1 MKARFTEKPEQLVTY
16 ADGSTIY
23 YQIALN
29 PQEVEVK
36 DPETEETHKEFEC
49 DFNSFFTEDYILDP
63 AEVEADPSKYLDYKP
78 EEVSDCHH
86 GAWNDHRRLIEW
98 RRFTTGESSAGR

>member
-1 MKARFTEKPEQLVTY
+1 MKARFTEIPKELTTY
-16 ADGSTIY
+16 VDGSTIY

-29 PQEVEVK
+29 SQEVEVK

-63 AEVEADPSKYLDYKP
+63 AEVEADPSQYLDYKP
-78 EEVSDCHH
+78 EEVS
-86 GAWNDHRRLIEW
+86 GSEQRLRDIE
-98 RRFTTGESSAGR
+98 TAITELGTIIGG

>member
-36 DPETEETHKEFEC
+36 DPETGETHKEFEC
-49 DFNSFFTEDYILDP
+49 DFNAFSAPGYLLDP
-63 AEVEADPSKYLDYKP
+63 ADVETDPSKYLDYQP
-78 EEVSDCHH
+78 EEVSDSEQ
-86 GAWNDHRRLIEW
+86 RLRDIESAI
-98 RRFTTGESSAGR
+98 TELGEIIGG

>member
-78 EEVSDCHH
+78 EEVS
-86 GAWNDHRRLIEW
+86 GSEQRLRDIE
-98 RRFTTGESSAGR
+98 TAITELGEIIGG

>member
-49 DFNSFFTEDYILDP
+49 DFNAFFAEDYILDP
-63 AEVEADPSKYLDYKP
+63 EDVRADPSQYLDYKP
-78 EEVSDCHH
+78 EEVS
-86 GAWNDHRRLIEW
+86 GSEQRLRDIE
-98 RRFTTGESSAGR
+98 TAITELGEIIGG

>member
-36 DPETEETHKEFEC
+36 DPETEEARTEYEC
-49 DFNSFFTEDYILDP
+49 DFNSFFAPDYVLNP
-63 AEVEADPSKYLDYKP
+63 ADVEADPASYLDYTP
-78 EEVSDCHH
+78 EEVSDSEQ
-86 GAWNDHRRLIEW
+86 RLRDIE
-98 RRFTTGESSAGR
+98 TAITELGTIIGG

>member
-1 MKARFTEKPEQLVTY
+1 MKARFTEIPKELTTY

-29 PQEVEVK
+29 PREVEVK

-49 DFNSFFTEDYILDP
+49 DFNSFFAPDYVLNP
-63 AEVEADPSKYLDYKP
+63 ADVEADPASYLDYTP
-78 EEVSDCHH
+78 EEVSDSEQ
-86 GAWNDHRRLIEW
+86 RLRDIE
-98 RRFTTGESSAGR
+98 TAITELGTIIGG

>member
-1 MKARFTEKPEQLVTY
+1 MKARFTEIPKELTTY
-16 ADGSTIY
+16 VDGSIVY

-29 PQEVEVK
+29 PQKVEEN
-36 DPETEETHKEFEC
+36 DPETDQTRTEYEC

-78 EEVSDCHH
+78 EEVSDSEQ
-86 GAWNDHRRLIEW
+86 RLRDIE
-98 RRFTTGESSAGR
+98 TAITELGTIIGG

>member
-63 AEVEADPSKYLDYKP
+63 AEVEADPASYLDYTP
-78 EEVSDCHH
+78 EEVSDSEQ
-86 GAWNDHRRLIEW
+86 RLRDIE
-98 RRFTTGESSAGR
+98 TAITELGTIIGG

>member
-1 MKARFTEKPEQLVTY
+1 MKARFTEKPQELTRY

-63 AEVEADPSKYLDYKP
+63 AEVEADPSKHLDYKP
-78 EEVSDCHH
+78 EEVSDSEQ
-86 GAWNDHRRLIEW
+86 RLRDIE
-98 RRFTTGESSAGR
+98 TAITELGTIIGG

>member
-29 PQEVEVK
+29 PQEVEVE
-36 DPETEETHKEFEC
+36 DPETGETHKEFEC
-49 DFNSFFTEDYILDP
+49 DFNSFFAPDYVLDP
-63 AEVEADPSKYLDYKP
+63 ADVEADPSKYLDYKP
-78 EEVSDCHH
+78 EEVSDSEQ
-86 GAWNDHRRLIEW
+86 RLRDIE
-98 RRFTTGESSAGR
+98 TAITELGTIIGG

>member
-1 MKARFTEKPEQLVTY
+1 MTY

-29 PQEVEVK
+29 PQEVEAK
-36 DPETEETHKEFEC
+36 DPETETEETHKEFEC
-49 DFNSFFTEDYILDP
+49 DFNSFFADDYILDP

-78 EEVSDCHH
+78 EEVSYSEQ
-86 GAWNDHRRLIEW
+86 RLRDIETA
-98 RRFTTGESSAGR
+98 TTELGTIIGG